1 MGIHTFNLIF
11 VIIKW
16 FQCHGNCG
24 PLGPELL
31 WLGDADDERKNWEAI
46 LAKCRTAHA
55 NMSKL
60 QLKAQEFSTQ
70 PVMNES
76 HKTLVAKITGY
87 NTVLVTK
94 VSEYAHI
101 CTTHTIPKCQ
111 QPTTTDLLKKK
122 IETVGGWPFQFVSLA
137 WGLHI
142 PRGLQVRKGGFE
154 RAPCGRADGKRW
166 VLIHTETVSFD
177 ETRNRGVLWINIQC
191 SPQG

>member
-16 FQCHGNCG
+16 FQYHGNCE

-31 WLGDADDERKNWEAI
+31 WFGDDDDERKNWEAI

-60 QLKAQEFSTQ
+60 QLKAHEFSTQ
-70 PVMNES
+70 PVMSES

-94 VSEYAHI
+94 VLEYAHI
-101 CTTHTIPKCQ
+101 CTTHTIPNCQ

-122 IETVGGWPFQFVSLA
+122 IETDHVWGTHIHGRNRKLKRLIAHWRGQWAVDLFNLLVLLG
-137 WGLHI
+137 GLHI

-154 RAPCGRADGKRW
+154 RAPCGRADGKR
-166 VLIHTETVSFD
+166 
-177 ETRNRGVLWINIQC
+177 
-191 SPQG
+191 